1 MSPNL
6 VVEFTKMQGAGNDFV
21 ILDNRWYRFSDQEL
35 SDLAARWCPRRFGI
49 GADGLLAFED
59 DDEADFRMR
68 YVNADGSPATMC
80 GNGARCL
87 ARYAVSSGVQGPDV
101 TFATDAGTYRAHVPD
116 DPAAMV
122 RLYVPNARRFRHG
135 AVLDRPL
142 PDGLDGVHYVW
153 TGTEHLVAFVGGG
166 AEALDKL
173 PVDEWGSRLRTDPS
187 LEPEGANA
195 NFAVPLTTADETTF
209 RVRTYEKGVE
219 GETHACG
226 TGVLAVATVARE
238 IGLAGSEPI
247 TVETRGGRM
256 RVGHAETPDRP
267 DHLYLEGPAKF
278 VFRGTLEEE

>member
-21 ILDNRWYRFSDQEL
+21 IVDNRWYRFSGDEL

-87 ARYAVSSGVQGPDV
+87 ARYAVSSGVDGPDV

-116 DPAAMV
+116 DPAEMV
-122 RLYVPNARRFRHG
+122 RLFVPDARRFQEN
-135 AVLDRPL
+135 VTLDRPL
-142 PDGLDGVHYVW
+142 PDGLDAVHYVW
-153 TGTEHLVAFVGGG
+153 TGTEHLVAFVGED
-166 AEALDKL
+166 EASLDRV
-173 PVDEWGSRLRTDPS
+173 PVDEWGRHLRTDPS
-187 LEPEGANA
+187 LQPEGANA
-195 NFAVPLTTADETTF
+195 NFAVRLPDEQPTTF
-209 RVRTYEKGVE
+209 AVRTFEKGVE

-226 TGVLAVATVARE
+226 TGVLAVATVARRLD
-238 IGLAGSEPI
+238 LAGSEPI
-247 TVETRGGRM
+247 TIDTRGGRM

-267 DHLYLEGPAKF
+267 DHLYLEGPAEF
-278 VFRGTLEEE
+278 VFRGTFEVG